1 MYSVLDG
8 LVEQMNE
15 ATKESDL
22 QHLHQLC
29 GYITWFF
36 PNLRIFGA
44 NQSITTDADYISAY
58 IVYDENRHE
67 SG

>member
-1 MYSVLDG
+1 MYSA

-15 ATKESDL
+15 VNNERDL

-29 GYITWFF
+29 GYIT
-36 PNLRIFGA
+36 RIFGA
-44 NQSITTDADYISAY
+44 NQSITTDADYRSAY